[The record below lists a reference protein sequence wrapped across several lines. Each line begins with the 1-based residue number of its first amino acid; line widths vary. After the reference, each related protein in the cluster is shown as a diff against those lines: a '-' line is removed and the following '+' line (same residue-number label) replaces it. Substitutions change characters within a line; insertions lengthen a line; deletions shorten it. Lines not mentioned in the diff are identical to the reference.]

1 MHTRSE
7 LSGSHKTQE
16 RGTAMWR
23 AQPDLARE
31 VLSGD
36 VAGQCALKLP
46 RTEGAPEVEQ
56 AMAEQTLDSI
66 LSERF
71 GFRAFRPGQ
80 REVLAALREHQ
91 SALAVFPTGAGKSLC
106 YQLPALE
113 LPGLTLVV
121 SPLIALMKDQLDFLA
136 SRGVPASR
144 LDSSLTEDELRQSTE
159 RVRKGELK
167 LLFVAP
173 ERFNNERFLAL
184 LRECRISLFAVDEAH
199 CISEWGHNFR
209 PDYLKLAQLAKELK
223 VERILALT
231 ATATPAVV
239 ESICEGFGI
248 PPQAAVVTGFYRPN
262 LELLTTPVSAGER
275 DEALLERLRG
285 RPAGTTIV
293 YVTLQKTAERVA
305 TLLESAGLAA
315 RAYHAGMESEER
327 TTVQDWWRQGKD
339 RVVVATIA
347 FGMGID
353 KADVRYVYHY
363 NLPKSL
369 ESYSQEIGRAGR
381 DGAPSIVEVLA
392 CAEDV
397 PVLEN
402 FAYGDT
408 PTEPSIRGLVEE
420 VLRSGESFDVSQYE
434 LSARFDL
441 RPLVLRTALTYLEL
455 LGVLRQGTP
464 FYAGYQFKA
473 LEPLPSISGR
483 FPGER
488 GEFLKKVFAQCKA
501 GRIWYSLDAAQ
512 VAASLGE
519 QRQRVVR
526 ALEYLGEQGWVEL
539 KASEVR
545 QRYTRLRPKE
555 DPAALTA
562 ELMRRFVAR
571 EAQEMRRL
579 QQVLSLVSHDG
590 CQVHALV
597 RHFGE
602 ERPGGCGH
610 CSWCQK
616 RVAQALPTLRAP
628 APLPAGLDLGK
639 LAVLRAKHVKALAE
653 PRQVARLLCGLTS
666 PALSAAKLGKSELF
680 GVWEERRFAEVLA
693 WCEGRGK
700 AATAS

>member
-1 MHTRSE
+1 
-7 LSGSHKTQE
+7 
-16 RGTAMWR
+16 
-23 AQPDLARE
+23 
-31 VLSGD
+31 
-36 VAGQCALKLP
+36 
-46 RTEGAPEVEQ
+46 
-56 AMAEQTLDSI
+56 MAEQTLDHI

-80 REVLAALREHQ
+80 REVLGALREYKA
-91 SALAVFPTGAGKSLC
+91 ALAVFPTGAGKSLC
-106 YQLPALE
+106 YQLPALA

-144 LDSSLTEDELRQSTE
+144 LDSSLPEEESRRAVE
-159 RVRKGELK
+159 RVRSGELK

-209 PDYLKLAQLAKELK
+209 PDYLKLAQLAKELE

-239 ESICEGFGI
+239 ESICKGFGI
-248 PPQAAVVTGFYRPN
+248 PREAAVVTGFYRPN
-262 LELLTTPVSAGER
+262 LELLTTPVLGGER
-275 DEALLERLRG
+275 DQVLLDRLRT

-305 TLLESAGLAA
+305 KLLESSGIAA
-315 RAYHAGMESEER
+315 RAYHAGMEAEER
-327 TTVQDWWRQGKD
+327 TSVQDWWREGRD

-392 CAEDV
+392 SADDV

-408 PTEPSIRGLVEE
+408 PTEAALRGLVDE
-420 VLRSGESFDVSQYE
+420 VLGAGQSFDVSQYE
-434 LSARFDL
+434 LSSRFDL

-455 LGVLRQGTP
+455 LGVVRQGTP
-464 FYAGYQFKA
+464 YYAGYQFKE
-473 LEPLPSISGR
+473 LEPLATIVGR

-488 GEFLKKVFAQCKA
+488 GQFLQKVFAKCKV
-501 GRIWYSLDAAQ
+501 GRIWYSLDAGQ
-512 VAASLGE
+512 VASALGE

-526 ALEYLGEQGWVEL
+526 ALEYVAEQGWIEL

-545 QRYTRLRPKE
+545 QRYTRLRESE
-555 DPAALTA
+555 DAQALTA
-562 ELMRRFVAR
+562 ELMKRFVTR
-571 EAQEMRRL
+571 EAQEMLRL
-579 QQVLSLVSHDG
+579 QQVLALVTHEG
-590 CQVHALV
+590 CQVHELV

-602 ERPGGCGH
+602 ERPGMCGH
-610 CSWCQK
+610 CSWCQT
-616 RVAQALPTLRAP
+616 RQARSLPSSRTP
-628 APLPAGLDLGK
+628 APLPAGLDVRK
-639 LAVLRAKHVKALAE
+639 LQELRAKHPKALGE
-653 PRQVARLLCGLTS
+653 PRQVARFLCALSS
-666 PALSAAKLGKSELF
+666 PALSAAKLGKHELF
-680 GVWEERRFAEVLA
+680 GAFEERRFADVLA
-693 WCEGRGK
+693 WCE
-700 AATAS
+700 A